1 MNLKEITGKVR
12 KCAEQVGCS
21 MGSGFLKKVYE
32 NALAYEISR
41 SGLQIQQRY
50 PITVRYQKAV
60 VGEYEAD
67 LLVENALLVEIR
79 TGEKF
84 DLQDEAL
91 CRNHLKATGL
101 KECLLVHFGKTKV
114 KFKRV
119 VGSF

>member
-1 MNLKEITGKVR
+1 MNLSEITKKVR
-12 KCAEQVGCS
+12 QCAIQVGRS
-21 MGSGFLKKVYE
+21 MGPGFLKKVYE

-41 SGLQIQQRY
+41 SGFKVQQRY

-67 LLVENALLVEIR
+67 LLVENDLLVEIR
-79 TGEKF
+79 TEKMF
-84 DLQDEAL
+84 GSRDEAL

-101 KECLLVHFGKTKV
+101 KECLLVHFGETKV

-119 VGSF
+119 VNR